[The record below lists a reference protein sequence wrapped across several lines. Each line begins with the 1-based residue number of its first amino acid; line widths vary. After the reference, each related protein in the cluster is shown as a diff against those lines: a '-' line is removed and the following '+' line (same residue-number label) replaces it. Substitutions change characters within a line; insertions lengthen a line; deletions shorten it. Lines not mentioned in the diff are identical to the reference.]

1 MIRRSFLAQAPAAAM
16 LAVETVPLPSAADF
30 SKNEEAYWTKI
41 RRDQFVLPE
50 WRAYLNT
57 GSVGSAPK
65 PVLKAT
71 SEYMEKGAS
80 YAGNEYPRWG
90 YEAML
95 PVREAIASFVG
106 ATAAEIAL
114 THNATESMGIIA
126 NGLDLRAGD
135 EVLIT
140 DQEHPSGRG
149 PWLLKQARAGV
160 RVRELKLPVP
170 PKSASEL
177 SEAILSAIRP
187 ETKVLSFSG
196 ITTHTGLLL
205 PVKEICAVARAKG
218 VITVVDGAHM
228 PGQVALNIA
237 DIGCDLFAASLHKW
251 MLTPPGCG
259 FLYVRREFQDR
270 LWPTVVVDGW
280 QNQKDALKYM
290 QLGCNNRA
298 ELEGIL
304 AAIQFIRAIGV
315 DRIQSRIHSLAQRAY
330 GMAKQIPALRVLSA
344 EDHRLYGGMIAF
356 DAPGKDY
363 TPLWRKLEERKVWTL
378 RGEKIRV
385 SCHIH
390 TRPRDLETLF
400 STIRE
405 LWG

>member
-16 LAVETVPLPSAADF
+16 LALETVPLPADSEF
-30 SKNEEAYWTKI
+30 RKDAEAYWSRI
-41 RRDQFVLPE
+41 RREQFLLPD

-65 PVLKAT
+65 AVLKAT

-80 YAGNEYPRWG
+80 YASNDYPRWG

-95 PVREAIASFVG
+95 PHREAIAKFTG

-126 NGLDLRAGD
+126 NGLDLRPGD

-149 PWLLKQARAGV
+149 PWLLKQARAGI
-160 RVRELKLPVP
+160 RVREVKLPVP
-170 PKSASEL
+170 PKNATEL
-177 SEAILSAIRP
+177 TDVVIGALRP

-205 PVKEICAVARAKG
+205 PVKEICAAARAKG
-218 VITVVDGAHM
+218 VVTVVDGAHM
-228 PGQVALNIA
+228 PGQVSLNIA
-237 DIGCDLFAASLHKW
+237 SLNCDLFAASLHKW

-259 FLYVRREFQDR
+259 FLYVRKDFQPR

-280 QNQKDALKYM
+280 QNQTDALKYM

-298 ELEGIL
+298 ELEGVL
-304 AAIQFIRAIGV
+304 AALDFINKIGAA
-315 DRIQSRIHSLAQRAY
+315 RIQTRMHSLARRAY
-330 GMAKQIPALRVLSA
+330 EMVKAIPALRVLSA
-344 EDHRLYGGMIAF
+344 EDHSLYGGMVAF
-356 DAPGKDY
+356 EAPGKNY
-363 TPLWRKLEERKVWTL
+363 APLWQKLAERKVWTL

-390 TRPRDLETLF
+390 TRPQDLETLF